1 MATAVRPSTVA
12 QSPNPRLRL
21 AAASL
26 GGALF
31 VAVGVAA
38 AAYAVPTLWANA
50 IGPILPV
57 SGLVANALRVVVQL
71 AMVGGFVWVG
81 SVLAGTNP
89 PKGVRGGI
97 FLAISALV
105 TVFFVTRAVGLN
117 FAESA
122 VGIPLTLAVLGGLLY
137 GTYWLLT
144 SATAQGWMHAIEDQ
158 GWFHTFSYKRNQGQ
172 RVRRYTLMGFLLIGW
187 SGVYS
192 IFVHDAVGKGA
203 WTLALPFTGDPPT
216 RLSLLSDVE
225 FTVPILLAAVAF
237 WVSWRAV
244 NMPVFAD
251 FLIATEA
258 EMNKVSWPTR
268 KGLIQDTVVVLATT
282 VILTLF
288 LLVVDWFWG
297 TLLSSRY
304 IAVLPPSESRAAD
317 NPNAPQGPGW

>member
-1 MATAVRPSTVA
+1 MATAVRPTPVA

-21 AAASL
+21 AVASL
-26 GGALF
+26 TGALV
-31 VAVGVAA
+31 VAAGVAA
-38 AAYAVPTLWANA
+38 AAYAVPTLLAGVGGTA
-50 IGPILPV
+50 GV
-57 SGLVANALRVVVQL
+57 ALRWATQL
-71 AMVGGFVWVG
+71 ATVAGFVWVG
-81 SVLAGTNP
+81 STLAGANP
-89 PKGVRGGI
+89 PRGIRGGI
-97 FLAISALV
+97 FLAISALI

-122 VGIPLTLAVLGGLLY
+122 VGVPLTVAVLAGLLY

-144 SATAQGWMHAIEDQ
+144 SSQAQGWMAALEDH

-172 RVRRYTLMGFLLIGW
+172 KVRRYTLIGFLLIGW

-203 WTLALPFTGDPPT
+203 WTLALPFTEFKPT
-216 RLSLLSDVE
+216 VLTDVE
-225 FTVPILLAAVAF
+225 FTVPILLAVAAF
-237 WVSWRAV
+237 WVAWRAV
-244 NMPVFAD
+244 NMPAFAD

-258 EMNKVSWPTR
+258 ELNKVSWPTR

-282 VILTLF
+282 VLLTMF

-317 NPNAPQGPGW
+317 NPNVPQGPGW